1 MPPRRSTRR
10 RAKATSQKS
19 NRISKRQAVQPTE
32 EEINDEID
40 VEEVK
45 IKQEEVDENDNV
57 ADDSERSPEKLKG
70 DEDDTLYDKSR
81 VVAFVKREMDGIL
94 EENLNFNG
102 NEGNGVIMFVL
113 SFFGLVLKIY
123 IIGCMLT
130 LDV

>member
-102 NEGNGVIMFVL
+102 NE
-113 SFFGLVLKIY
+113 
-123 IIGCMLT
+123 
-130 LDV
+130 